1 MILSSLSQDA
11 MAEDEEEFSSPDCCV
26 CPCCCCCYCTCRKYT
41 KDLEL
46 LTIKIESLKIIGKH
60 RSMKETQ
67 DYSMYCHYHLQ
78 HADIFLYISLYIH
91 THFNKVPIFFC
102 ITLIFPCISK
112 TICSA
117 DICRKKQ
124 RRSRETRSAYLNRRL
139 SSQVRF
145 KQ

>member
-1 MILSSLSQDA
+1 

-41 KDLEL
+41 KELEL
-46 LTIKIESLKIIGKH
+46 LTINIESLKMIGTH
-60 RSMKETQ
+60 RSMKDTQ
-67 DYSMYCHYHLQ
+67 DYSMYRHDHLQ
-78 HADIFLYISLYIH
+78 HADTFVYLFRSFSVYTY
-91 THFNKVPIFFC
+91 THFNKVPIFSC

-139 SSQVRF
+139 STQVGF